1 MFLVPGFFFGDRPID
16 VLTRQRLKAK
26 LEARRRYYTEKLDF
40 LTSKKI
46 NPRLARL
53 ACRDAPAPLRA
64 RTGKG
69 FIKACARYYRHEV
82 KRIDS
87 QLKKI

>member
-1 MFLVPGFFFGDRPID
+1 MLLVPGFFFGGRRMD
-16 VLTRQRLKAK
+16 VLTRQKLKTK

-46 NPRLARL
+46 SPRLARL

-69 FIKACARYYRHEV
+69 FIKACARYYRHEL
-82 KRIDS
+82 KRIDAE
-87 QLKKI
+87 LKKV